1 MEENELA
8 APETTEA
15 PNEGDVLDLSAFLA
29 EVIEA
34 PHTEPEVTKPTFFPE
49 ESDAISA
56 EDLVQLDEVITELET
71 DVQQKEEEIS
81 QANSKLAQ
89 ANEEMTAIQNL
100 LAEKE
105 TSLSDSVSKMEK
117 MEEIWNSVI
126 NHPEIGKLVEKVAR

>member
-15 PNEGDVLDLSAFLA
+15 SQEGDVLDLSAFLA

-34 PHTEPEVTKPTFFPE
+34 PQPEITKPTFFPE

-56 EDLVQLDEVITELET
+56 EDLVQLDEVITELENN
-71 DVQQKEEEIS
+71 VQQKEEEIS

>member
-34 PHTEPEVTKPTFFPE
+34 PQPEITKPTFFPE

>member
-34 PHTEPEVTKPTFFPE
+34 PQPEVTKPTFFPE

-71 DVQQKEEEIS
+71 DVKNKEEEIS

>member
-15 PNEGDVLDLSAFLA
+15 SQEGDVLDLSAFLA

-34 PHTEPEVTKPTFFPE
+34 PQPEITKPTFFPE

-71 DVQQKEEEIS
+71 DVKNKEEEIS

>member
-34 PHTEPEVTKPTFFPE
+34 PQPEVTKPTFFPE

-71 DVQQKEEEIS
+71 NVQQKEEEIS